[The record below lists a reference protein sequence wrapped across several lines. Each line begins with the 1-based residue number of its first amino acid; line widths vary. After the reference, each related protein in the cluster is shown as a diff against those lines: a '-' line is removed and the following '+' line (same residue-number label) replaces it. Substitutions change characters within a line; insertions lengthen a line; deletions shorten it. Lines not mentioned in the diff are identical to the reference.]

1 MTYIVLS
8 PPDRD
13 AVAPKELE
21 AKAEEGAV
29 AFAKWFTRVMDGNGW
44 SHPQLV
50 ALCKAV
56 TGDKAFLHSSQIAGL
71 RQARLKSP
79 GPRSFSA
86 LEYLWYGIDRYQKEY
101 EGQFGRLASLVE
113 HAGIMRDPNG
123 NPASMGYML
132 EVFSGLRPVPVDLS
146 KAVFSEDQAERI
158 SNNAARLVR
167 RLMAIDDLD
176 PVFDIDQVIK
186 RFPGSEEAK
195 AHFEALIKG
204 ERSWEIDE
212 IEAQV
217 ASLARML
224 RDKFKYERTA
234 NELLEELKK

>member
-1 MTYIVLS
+1 MTYSVLS

-13 AVAPKELE
+13 AVVASELE
-21 AKAEEGAV
+21 AKAEEGAL
-29 AFAKWFTRVMDGNGW
+29 AFGKWFTRVMDGNGW

-50 ALCKAV
+50 ALCKSV
-56 TGDKAFLHSSQIAGL
+56 TGEKAFLHSSQIAGL

-79 GPRSFSA
+79 GPRSFAA

-113 HAGIMRDPNG
+113 SAEIMRDPNG

-146 KAVFSEDQAERI
+146 KASYSENQAEQI

-176 PVFDIDQVIK
+176 PVFDIDQVVN
-186 RFPGSEEAK
+186 RFPGSSEAK
-195 AHFEALIKG
+195 ANFAALVKG
-204 ERSWEIDE
+204 EASWTSDE
-212 IEAQV
+212 LETQV

-224 RDKFKYERTA
+224 RDKFKHERNAT
-234 NELLEELKK
+234 ELLEELKK